1 MTAQVP
7 LYAGSA
13 IALLW
18 GVAHIIPTRSV
29 VAGFEPLSRDNRL
42 VLTMEWVG
50 EGLTLAFLGLLG
62 VAITASAGP
71 RAAGAAVTYR
81 AVAGMLIAMA
91 AWTAVTGGRTAVVFF
106 KICPFVKSL
115 AALLLLLGSVA

>member
-13 IALLW
+13 IILLW
-18 GVAHIIPTRSV
+18 GVAHIIPTRNV

-50 EGLTLAFLGLLG
+50 EGLTLTFLGLLG
-62 VAITASAGP
+62 LLITALAGP
-71 RAAGAAVTYR
+71 TAAGAAVTYR
-81 AVAGMLIAMA
+81 AVAGMLLTMA

-115 AALLLLLGSVA
+115 AAVMLFVGSLA